1 MMSSPAPVFT
11 GVDVSKHHLDI
22 ASTQDAT
29 VHRLPNTAA
38 GWKSLLA
45 ELEALQPKR
54 IVMEA
59 TGGYERGVALAL
71 SEAGLP
77 VSVVNPRQA
86 RLYARSM
93 GKLAKTDSIDAR
105 VLADFAGSPGLRVRP
120 PLDEETYTLHSLVQR
135 RWQLKKMVQEES
147 NRLEHATTAVRL
159 SIEATLDTLMER
171 ITEVEKALED
181 QVQAHPA
188 WREKAALYRSVPGV
202 GRVLSWLLLAS
213 LSELGSLNRWQLA
226 ALVGVA
232 PLNYDSGQLHGRRFI
247 WGGRA
252 PIRAVLY
259 MNATSAA
266 RSNPAIRALYTRLI
280 AAGKPYKVA
289 ITACMHKLLT
299 VLNAIARTA
308 TPWQEGTPQLATQ
321 DSC

>member
-1 MMSSPAPVFT
+1 MMSTPATVFT
-11 GVDVSKHHLDI
+11 GIDVSKHHLDI
-22 ASTQDAT
+22 ASTSNAT
-29 VHRLPNTAA
+29 VHRLPNTSA
-38 GWKSLLA
+38 GWKSVIA
-45 ELEALQPKR
+45 ELEVLQPER
-54 IVMEA
+54 ILMEA

-71 SEAGLP
+71 SKAHLP
-77 VSVVNPRQA
+77 VSVVNPRQV

-105 VLADFAGSPGLRVRP
+105 ILADFAGSPGLRIRP
-120 PLDEETYTLHSLVQR
+120 PLDEETYTLQSLVQR
-135 RWQLKKMVQEES
+135 RSQLKKMVQEER
-147 NRLEHATTAVRL
+147 NRLEHATPAVRP
-159 SIEATLDTLMER
+159 SIEATIDTLTDR
-171 ITEVEKALED
+171 VTEVEKALED
-181 QVQAHPA
+181 QVQAHPG

-202 GRVLSWLLLAS
+202 GRVLSWLLIAS

-232 PLNYDSGQLHGRRFI
+232 PLNYDSGDLRGRRFI

-266 RSNPAIRALYTRLI
+266 RHNPVFAAFYARLI

-299 VLNAIARTA
+299 ILNAIARTN
-308 TPWQEGTPQLATQ
+308 TPWQEATPRLATQ

>member
-1 MMSSPAPVFT
+1 MTNPAPVFT
-11 GVDVSKHHLDI
+11 GIDVSKHHLDI
-22 ASTQDAT
+22 ASTHDTT
-29 VHRLPNTAA
+29 VHCLPNTPA
-38 GWKSLLA
+38 GWKTLVA
-45 ELEALQPKR
+45 ELEGLGPKR

-59 TGGYERGVALAL
+59 TGGYERGVAVAL

-93 GKLAKTDSIDAR
+93 GKLAKTDTIDAR
-105 VLADFAGSPGLRVRP
+105 ILADFAGSPGLRGRP
-120 PLDEETYTLHSLVQR
+120 PLDEETHELQSLVQR
-135 RWQLKKMVQEES
+135 RWQLKKMVQEEK
-147 NRLEHATTAVRL
+147 NRLEHATTAVRP
-159 SIEATLDTLMER
+159 SIEATIAAFGER
-171 ITEVEKALED
+171 IAEVEEALEAR
-181 QVQAHPA
+181 VQANSA
-188 WREKAALYRSVPGV
+188 WREKASLYRSVPGV
-202 GRVLSWLLLAS
+202 GRVLSWLLIAS
-213 LSELGSLNRWQLA
+213 LSELGSLNRWQVA

-232 PLNYDSGQLHGRRFI
+232 PLNYDSGQLRGRRFI

-266 RSNPAIRALYTRLI
+266 RSNSAIRALYTRLI

-299 VLNAIARTA
+299 ILNAIARTA
-308 TPWQEGTPQLATQ
+308 TPWQETTPQLATQ